1 MATDYLKSF
10 TAGEKITAVET
21 NDNNQYLLNQIS
33 TSAKEIKAYIE
44 QEMEK
49 FAGNFVQAGFVIGLP
64 CDVIP
69 VGYLKC
75 DGSSLL
81 RADSAEGMNDGYADL
96 FKAIGTIYGAEDD
109 YHFNLPDF
117 QGKFLRGYGGNSASI
132 GTLQTSGAP
141 NITGNFS
148 LGSVQGRD
156 CSVRWANDVFAKQNE
171 KSSNA
176 LHRTESATAATG
188 ITFDASRVSGIYQND
203 LTELRPDNYAVHW
216 IIKY

>member
-10 TAGEKITAVET
+10 TAGEKITAAET

-33 TSAKEIKAYIE
+33 ENAKELQAYIE
-44 QEMEK
+44 QEMAK
-49 FAGNFVQAGFVIGLP
+49 FAGNFVQPGFIIGLP

-96 FKAIGTIYGAEDD
+96 FKAIGTIYGAVDD

-117 QGKFLRGYGGNSASI
+117 QGKFLRGFGGNSASI
-132 GTLQTSGAP
+132 GTLQTSGVP
-141 NITGNFS
+141 NITGYLGTRGGAAWAGGAFALAGSSQVANYDGGSANANF
-148 LGSVQGRD
+148 
-156 CSVRWANDVFAKQNE
+156 N
-171 KSSNA
+171 
-176 LHRTESATAATG
+176 
-188 ITFDASRVSGIYQND
+188 FDASRVSGIYQND
-203 LTELRPDNYAVHW
+203 LTEVRPENYAVHW

>member
-49 FAGNFVQAGFVIGLP
+49 FAGNFVQPGFVIGLP
-64 CDVIP
+64 CDIVP

-96 FKAIGTIYGAEDD
+96 FAAIGTIYGAEDD

-132 GTLQTSGAP
+132 GTLQTSGVP
-141 NITGNFS
+141 NITGKARGGTSGGGATMGEGALWND
-148 LGSVQGRD
+148 GTNGGRYTGQGD
-156 CSVRWANDVFAKQNE
+156 KTTYYTLN
-171 KSSNA
+171 
-176 LHRTESATAATG
+176 L
-188 ITFDASRVSGIYQND
+188 DASKVSEVYQND
-203 LTELRPDNYAVHW
+203 LAEVRPDNYAVHW